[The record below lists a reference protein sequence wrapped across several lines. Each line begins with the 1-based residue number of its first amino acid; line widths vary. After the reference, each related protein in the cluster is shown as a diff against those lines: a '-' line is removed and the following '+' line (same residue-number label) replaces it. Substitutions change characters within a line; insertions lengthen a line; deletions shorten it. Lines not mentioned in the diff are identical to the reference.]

1 MRRTA
6 VVLAAVVALS
16 GCGTE
21 TSGTSAQEAT
31 ATSSTSATPTPSE
44 APDAQPSEEP
54 SEEPSKRPS
63 KKPSKKAATPPA
75 DAPECAAVWVD
86 GTTLARGYEGCRAG
100 QRFIAPDEEPCSFGQ
115 RLVRFSDRFYAVRGG
130 PVNRTAAPLDE
141 DRVYRGALASC
152 RA

>member
-6 VVLAAVVALS
+6 VVLAVVVVLS

-31 ATSSTSATPTPSE
+31 ATSSTSETPAPSE
-44 APDAQPSEEP
+44 EPDDQPSEEP

-63 KKPSKKAATPPA
+63 RKAPATPLPA

-130 PVNRTAAPLDE
+130 PVNRTAAPLDK